1 MQHNGAGGFTSYH
14 EMGAGQQTAYQQQSH
29 NGNFVPYGVGVSE
42 AKPQTWQPE
51 AGGGGAVVYANE
63 LEAGGTQAP
72 VEVPATP
79 HK

>member
-1 MQHNGAGGFTSYH
+1 MQHNGGGGFTSYH
-14 EMGAGQQTAYQQQSH
+14 EMGAGQTAYKQQ
-29 NGNFVPYGVGVSE
+29 NAGGYAPYGVGMSE
-42 AKPQTWQPE
+42 QKPQTWQPE